1 LPGAWLF
8 VMDLVRPPSQAQ
20 ARRLVDLH
28 AAGEAEV
35 LRRDFYNSLLAAYR
49 PEEVSAQL
57 AAADLSSLETE
68 VVSDRHLIVW
78 GRLD

>member
-1 LPGAWLF
+1 
-8 VMDLVRPPSQAQ
+8 
-20 ARRLVDLH
+20 
-28 AAGEAEV
+28 
-35 LRRDFYNSLLAAYR
+35 
-49 PEEVSAQL
+49 VSAQL